1 MKVWLVAAMLPLAW
15 GLAAAPGFVETFAG
29 PELGGDWSLDYKVKC
44 SGIAWERPIKDSLT
58 ITGLEN
64 ARPGA
69 EAYLDRDANY
79 AAGNFRLIAEL
90 DFQSAA
96 AGQPGAFRFQLL
108 TENGEKLIEG
118 AIEREAPGGPLRI
131 GGNPGHSG
139 RTVARTP
146 LVLSAPATSGTLSIV
161 RENGHYEVRFN
172 DRAVYTDHGD
182 TAPAASFRLA
192 ISGGLGTLVLK
203 RLTLT
208 TEK

>member
-1 MKVWLVAAMLPLAW
+1 MKVWLFAAMLPLAW
-15 GLAAAPGFVETFAG
+15 GLAAAPGFDETFPG

-44 SGIAWERPIKDSLT
+44 SGIAWERPIKGSLT

-79 AAGNFRLIAEL
+79 AAGNFRLTAAL
-90 DFQSAA
+90 DFKSAE

-118 AIEREAPGGPLRI
+118 AIEREALGGPLRI

-139 RTVARTP
+139 KTMARTP
-146 LVLSAPATSGTLSIV
+146 QVLNAPAISGVLVIV
-161 RENGHYEVRFN
+161 RKSGQYEVRFN

-192 ISGGLGTLVLK
+192 VSGGVGTLTLK

-208 TEK
+208 AEK

>member
-1 MKVWLVAAMLPLAW
+1 MKARLFAAVLPLALN
-15 GLAAAPGFVETFAG
+15 LAAAPGFVETFAG
-29 PELGGDWSLDYKVKC
+29 PELGPDWSCNYKVKC
-44 SGIAWERPIKDSLT
+44 SGIARERPFKDGLT

-79 AAGNFRLIAEL
+79 VAGNFRLVAEL
-90 DFQSAA
+90 DFKAA
-96 AGQPGAFRFQLL
+96 ELGQAGAFRFQLL

-118 AIEREAPGGPLRI
+118 AIEREASEGMLRI

-139 RTVARTP
+139 KTVARTP
-146 LVLSAPATSGTLSIV
+146 LVLSAPATSGTLLLI
-161 RENGHYEVRFN
+161 RKNGHYEVRFN

-192 ISGGLGTLVLK
+192 VSGGVGTLTLK

-208 TEK
+208 AEK